1 MIRKRHKGR
10 GGQGRCCEKI
20 PDTHQGF
27 LHEEWSCLLITH
39 EQETGKRVFIATV
52 YTKKRINNLFLPHE
66 ASSWGRWLT

>member
-39 EQETGKRVFIATV
+39 EQETGKHKILPRKALPTKISLF
-52 YTKKRINNLFLPHE
+52 TKK
-66 ASSWGRWLT
+66 